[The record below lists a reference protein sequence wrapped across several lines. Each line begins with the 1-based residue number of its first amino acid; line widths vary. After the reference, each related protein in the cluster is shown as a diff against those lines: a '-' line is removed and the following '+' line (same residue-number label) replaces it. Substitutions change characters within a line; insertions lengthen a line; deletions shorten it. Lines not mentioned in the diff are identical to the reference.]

1 MKKWIAL
8 LLAVVMVLALSAC
21 GNKENEDASTGTTDA
36 STGTSASVETSAQT
50 NDSTSPAG
58 GNESSSGDMNQDL
71 PVTNADMEV
80 DQSVPASDGDL
91 TEG

>member
-36 STGTSASVETSAQT
+36 SGETSAQT